1 MNRTLISAAVSCTLL
16 SGCATGY
23 GTLAAVGGGMALGG
37 AGAIS
42 AAERGE
48 TGVGVYVLEGAIL
61 GAILGAIGAGV
72 AARVAKSEARSE
84 LEKERELNEF
94 RAWRRQHPEGARTP
108 APAAAPQPVRYP
120 LYPEPSASTVQ
131 EESVRTVDASM
142 LPNPYPVTR

>member
-1 MNRTLISAAVSCTLL
+1 LL

-23 GTLAAVGGGMALGG
+23 GTLAAIGGGMALGS

-72 AARVAKSEARSE
+72 AAKVAKSEVRSE
-84 LEKERELNEF
+84 LEKERELDEF
-94 RAWRRQHPEGARTP
+94 RAWRRQHPEGTQPRASEP
-108 APAAAPQPVRYP
+108 AVAPQSVRSP
-120 LYPEPSASTVQ
+120 LYPLPAVQ

-142 LPNPYPVTR
+142 LPNPYPVNQPAR